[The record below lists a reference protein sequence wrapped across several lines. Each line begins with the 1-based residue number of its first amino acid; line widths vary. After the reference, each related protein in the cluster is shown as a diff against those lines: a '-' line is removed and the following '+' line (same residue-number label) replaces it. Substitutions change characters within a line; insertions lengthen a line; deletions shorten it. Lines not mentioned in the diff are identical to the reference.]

1 MSTERRLKKERNMNL
16 SKIVEQKNEDDSE
29 QQSMT
34 ELKKSNNP
42 SGMERRPREENIQS
56 TE

>member
-1 MSTERRLKKERNMNL
+1 MSTERSLKTDRKMNL

-34 ELKKSNNP
+34 ELKKTSNP

>member
-1 MSTERRLKKERNMNL
+1 MSIPRSLKTDRKMNL
-16 SKIVEQKNEDDSE
+16 GKIIEQKNEDDSE

-34 ELKKSNNP
+34 ELKKSNNTTG
-42 SGMERRPREENIQS
+42 SECKPREENIQS

>member
-29 QQSMT
+29 LQSMS
-34 ELKKSNNP
+34 ELKKSSIP

>member
-1 MSTERRLKKERNMNL
+1 MSTERSLKTDRKMNL

-34 ELKKSNNP
+34 ELKKTSNP
-42 SGMERRPREENIQS
+42 SGMERRPREENIQG